1 MTAMALAVEEMVAA
15 EVGMAIE
22 IKMVVEMVEVMVSM
36 KNLAML
42 CLAKGNVTI
51 HRIGH
56 IPNSFIGRCYAFTE
70 G

>member
-22 IKMVVEMVEVMVSM
+22 IKMVVEMVVSM

-42 CLAKGNVTI
+42 CLAQGNVTI